1 VADEVIAGTT
11 PLRARRIERPG
22 RKDRRTSDGGQGS
35 GISRLRRVWSQQGR
49 RRPLRFKGEYGSEE
63 RDEGN
68 DDTEDNP

>member
-1 VADEVIAGTT
+1 
-11 PLRARRIERPG
+11 
-22 RKDRRTSDGGQGS
+22 
-35 GISRLRRVWSQQGR
+35 VWSQQGR